1 MKVLRVTPAPLCA
14 GAALDYVLRN
24 SFVEAAGAR
33 PGFPKVVLVISA
45 SKSQDSVEVQAR
57 RLRSAGVEVFV
68 LGELRRQRERVN
80 RSTGPVTSCTPVPST
95 LSGVVRRGW
104 GSVECGIRQTPTSL

>member
-57 RLRSAGVEVFV
+57 RLRSAG
-68 LGELRRQRERVN
+68 ERVN